1 MIIYSEEQINRVM
14 TMISFRHKRRFDK
27 WCAANPF
34 SSNSVD
40 YSQFSTPMEVDV
52 IHFCKLYLIKWY
64 GESLKEGGGRNRK
77 AIEISKRLN
86 IPRSQARLVVEA
98 NKISA
103 IRRRREGGA
112 LSCRFSNT
120 A

>member
-1 MIIYSEEQINRVM
+1 MLIYSEEQINRVLM
-14 TMISFRHKRRFDK
+14 MISFRHKRRFDR

-34 SSNSVD
+34 SSNSVN

-52 IHFCKLYLIKWY
+52 INFCKLYLIKWY
-64 GESLKEGGGRNRK
+64 GESFKEGGCRNRK

-86 IPRSQARLVVEA
+86 IPRSQARLVIEA

-103 IRRRREGGA
+103 SRRRREGGS
-112 LSCRFSNT
+112 LSGQFSN
-120 A
+120 AA